1 MKPVCDGAWG
11 LGVRSAQRVRSFPC
25 FCFLLCLR
33 CGLAA
38 VCLEGGIPQSE
49 LKDVVNADGQSYPIG
64 FWLNDWSAGHL
75 TVEVARVLIQE
86 TR

>member
-1 MKPVCDGAWG
+1 MSDQPKGFDPFHVFVSYFAFVVGSQLCAWK
-11 LGVRSAQRVRSFPC
+11 GV
-25 FCFLLCLR
+25 FL
-33 CGLAA
+33 
-38 VCLEGGIPQSE
+38 QSE